1 MIPDFLKSFVRG
13 FIFMFICLMAYLIV
27 VNFLLVF
34 FGESLGLYENII
46 LFIAVAIFLN
56 IAPFLLLSIL
66 DRRKRKAQIAEQDE
80 FMRTGTRTNA
90 VVMDIQDTG
99 VTVNDNPV
107 VKLTLSLNHTTF
119 GNFQQTITATVSRV
133 KIPRVGDSVNVI
145 YDPNNPAK
153 MSVLYE

>member
-119 GNFQQTITATVSRV
+119 GNFQQTITATVPRV